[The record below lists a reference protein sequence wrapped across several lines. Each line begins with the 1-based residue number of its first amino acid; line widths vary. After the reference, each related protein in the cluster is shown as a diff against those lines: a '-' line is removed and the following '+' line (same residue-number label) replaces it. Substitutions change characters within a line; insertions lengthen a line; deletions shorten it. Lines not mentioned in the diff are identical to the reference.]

1 MEWKFHSQRHSNSIV
16 FDIWKQRDEMQIRK
30 MIDRKKCT
38 EKEKMMAKK
47 EILFLDRKE
56 APYTNMV

>member
-1 MEWKFHSQRHSNSIV
+1 
-16 FDIWKQRDEMQIRK
+16 MQIRK

>member
-1 MEWKFHSQRHSNSIV
+1 
-16 FDIWKQRDEMQIRK
+16 MQILK
-30 MIDRKKCT
+30 MMDRKKCT

-47 EILFLDRKE
+47 EIFMDREE

>member
-1 MEWKFHSQRHSNSIV
+1 
-16 FDIWKQRDEMQIRK
+16 MQIRK

-38 EKEKMMAKK
+38 EKEKMLPKK
-47 EILFLDRKE
+47 EILFMDRKE